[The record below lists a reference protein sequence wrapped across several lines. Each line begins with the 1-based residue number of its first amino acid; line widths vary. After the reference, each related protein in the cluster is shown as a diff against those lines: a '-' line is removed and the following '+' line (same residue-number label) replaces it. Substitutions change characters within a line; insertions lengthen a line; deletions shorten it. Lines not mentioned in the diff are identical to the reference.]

1 MTTRLSIRHS
11 CSAKRITTAAR
22 GKSLAPDFSVVL
34 FNGLQ
39 VQPADGLWT
48 ETEKR
53 ACNEQMVSVATEILN
68 QER

>member
-1 MTTRLSIRHS
+1 
-11 CSAKRITTAAR
+11 
-22 GKSLAPDFSVVL
+22 VL

-39 VQPADGLWT
+39 VEPADGLWT
-48 ETEKR
+48 GTEKR

>member
-22 GKSLAPDFSVVL
+22 VKSLAPDFSVVL

-53 ACNEQMVSVATEILN
+53 ACNEQMVSLAIEIPD
-68 QER
+68 QGR